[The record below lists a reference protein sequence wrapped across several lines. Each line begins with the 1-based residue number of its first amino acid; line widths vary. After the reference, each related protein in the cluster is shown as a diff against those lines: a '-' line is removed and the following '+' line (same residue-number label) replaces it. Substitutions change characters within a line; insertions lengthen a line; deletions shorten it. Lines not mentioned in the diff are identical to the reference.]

1 MTAKVRID
9 LTPVGDT
16 FEVKKGTPL
25 RDFLFD
31 RGVEFPCG
39 GRGEC
44 RGCRVRVAEGHLPLT
59 DVQASILSEREIE
72 QGWRVSCQCRAE
84 TDLTLEL
91 RGWNADILQ
100 DRTLFDFTPGEGLG
114 VAVDIGTTTVAV
126 QLLDLS
132 TANVLGVRSALNIQ
146 ARHGADVMSRVA
158 YSLTP
163 EGNGTLTASIRE
175 QIGRLIR
182 DLLKKSER
190 TEGMSDTLSEIILVG
205 NTAMHHLFCGLDVE
219 PLSAYPFEPSEDGLK
234 EFASDRLGWDLP
246 GAPTVRFLPCLGGFV
261 GSDLLAGVLATKLHR
276 SQTPTALIDLGTN
289 GEIIVCAGEKI
300 LCASTA
306 AGPAFEGAKISH
318 GMRAAHGAIYK
329 VSPTTNGYDC
339 HILGDTEPRGICGS
353 GLVDAVASALDKGDL
368 KPNGRVVTESRQ
380 IPLAGEVF
388 LRQCDIRQLQ
398 LAKGA
403 IAAGVR
409 ILCKR
414 IGIEEED
421 LETVYLAGAFG
432 NFIDH
437 QSAERI
443 GLLKFPSDKI
453 HPIGNSALLGAKI
466 ALFDNASV
474 QQEIAS
480 ILERMD
486 HVTLS
491 SDMDFQEIYA
501 DEMGFPTAS
510 NFP

>member
-158 YSLTP
+158 YALTP

-219 PLSAYPFEPSEDGLK
+219 PLSA
-234 EFASDRLGWDLP
+234 
-246 GAPTVRFLPCLGGFV
+246 
-261 GSDLLAGVLATKLHR
+261 
-276 SQTPTALIDLGTN
+276 
-289 GEIIVCAGEKI
+289 
-300 LCASTA
+300 
-306 AGPAFEGAKISH
+306 
-318 GMRAAHGAIYK
+318 
-329 VSPTTNGYDC
+329 
-339 HILGDTEPRGICGS
+339 
-353 GLVDAVASALDKGDL
+353 
-368 KPNGRVVTESRQ
+368 
-380 IPLAGEVF
+380 
-388 LRQCDIRQLQ
+388 
-398 LAKGA
+398 
-403 IAAGVR
+403 
-409 ILCKR
+409 
-414 IGIEEED
+414 
-421 LETVYLAGAFG
+421 
-432 NFIDH
+432 
-437 QSAERI
+437 
-443 GLLKFPSDKI
+443 
-453 HPIGNSALLGAKI
+453 
-466 ALFDNASV
+466 
-474 QQEIAS
+474 
-480 ILERMD
+480 
-486 HVTLS
+486 
-491 SDMDFQEIYA
+491 
-501 DEMGFPTAS
+501 
-510 NFP
+510 